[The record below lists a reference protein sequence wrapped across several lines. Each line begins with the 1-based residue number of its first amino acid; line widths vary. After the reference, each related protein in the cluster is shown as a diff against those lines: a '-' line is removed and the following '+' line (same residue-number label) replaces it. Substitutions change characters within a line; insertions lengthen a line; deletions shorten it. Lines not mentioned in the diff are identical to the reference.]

1 MKYIITAFIALSFS
15 FTAFAQTNT
24 QEPEAPYLKDKK
36 APLFTMTSITGA
48 EVSQKQIPS
57 KYKFVCYIIF
67 SPDCSHCEHEAG
79 ELNKYAD
86 KLTDVFFIWNSY
98 RDMDTI
104 KKFADKFSLAGK
116 PNILI
121 GRDPS
126 FVLSSFFRPRMTPF
140 VAIYKNGQ
148 FVQAYPQ
155 GSNVFELIKIIERN

>member
-1 MKYIITAFIALSFS
+1 
-15 FTAFAQTNT
+15 
-24 QEPEAPYLKDKK
+24 
-36 APLFTMTSITGA
+36 
-48 EVSQKQIPS
+48 
-57 KYKFVCYIIF
+57 
-67 SPDCSHCEHEAG
+67 
-79 ELNKYAD
+79 
-86 KLTDVFFIWNSY
+86 
-98 RDMDTI
+98 MDAI

-148 FVQAYPQ
+148 FVQAFPQ